1 MDYMAD
7 FKRKPGESF
16 ESFLRKFKKGLKN
29 SKRLEKA
36 RSKQHLE
43 PRKTKHRQKA
53 HALIGL
59 SLRKKNE
66 YLRKIG
72 KLPEGNMHS

>member
-1 MDYMAD
+1 MAD

-36 RSKQHLE
+36 RSKKHLE
-43 PRKTKHRQKA
+43 PKKTKRLDKKR
-53 HALIGL
+53 ALTSL
-59 SLRKKNE
+59 ELRKKNE
-66 YLRKIG
+66 YLRRIG
-72 KLPEGNMHS
+72 KLPESNMRP

>member
-1 MDYMAD
+1 VAD

-36 RSKQHLE
+36 RSKKHLE
-43 PRKTKHRQKA
+43 SKKTKSRIKKE
-53 HALIGL
+53 ALTGL
-59 SLRKKNE
+59 QLQKKND

-72 KLPEGNMHS
+72 KLPESNR

>member
-1 MDYMAD
+1 MAD

-16 ESFLRKFKKGLKN
+16 ESFLRKFKRGLKN

-43 PRKTKHRQKA
+43 PRKTKSQQKRQ
-53 HALIGL
+53 ALTGIQL
-59 SLRKKNE
+59 QKKNE

-72 KLPEGNMHS
+72 KLPENNR

>member
-1 MDYMAD
+1 MAD

-36 RSKQHLE
+36 RSVQHLIPE
-43 PRKTKHRQKA
+43 KTKRQQKKYALTSLKLKKEKDFLRKT
-53 HALIGL
+53 
-59 SLRKKNE
+59 
-66 YLRKIG
+66 G
-72 KLPEGNMHS
+72 KLPEDEIRH

>member
-1 MDYMAD
+1 MAD

-43 PRKTKHRQKA
+43 PKKTKRQQKKY
-53 HALIGL
+53 ALT
-59 SLRKKNE
+59 SMAMQKKKE
-66 YLRKIG
+66 YLRKTG
-72 KLPEGNMHS
+72 KLEETQNR

>member
-1 MDYMAD
+1 MAD

-36 RSKQHLE
+36 RANQHLAT
-43 PRKTKHRQKA
+43 KTTKQLQKK

-59 SLRKKNE
+59 ALQKKNE
-66 YLRKIG
+66 YLRKTG
-72 KLPEGNMHS
+72 KLPESNMRP

>member
-36 RSKQHLE
+36 RSKQHLK
-43 PRKTKHRQKA
+43 PKNTKRLQKKYALTSLALSKKNDFLRKT
-53 HALIGL
+53 
-59 SLRKKNE
+59 
-66 YLRKIG
+66 G
-72 KLPEGNMHS
+72 KLPETVQRS

>member
-1 MDYMAD
+1 MAD

-16 ESFLRKFKKGLKN
+16 EGFLRKFKKGLRN

-43 PRKTKHRQKA
+43 PKKSKRQQKLYALNSLALKA
-53 HALIGL
+53 E
-59 SLRKKNE
+59 KE
-66 YLRKIG
+66 YLRKTG
-72 KLPEGNMHS
+72 KIEETQNR

>member
-1 MDYMAD
+1 MAD

-16 ESFLRKFKKGLKN
+16 EGFLRKFKKGLRN

-43 PRKTKHRQKA
+43 PKKSKRQQKIY
-53 HALIGL
+53 ALNSIEM
-59 SLRKKNE
+59 KKEKE
-66 YLRKIG
+66 YLRKTG
-72 KLPEGNMHS
+72 KLEETQNR

>member
-1 MDYMAD
+1 MAD

-36 RSKQHLE
+36 RSVQHLIPE
-43 PRKTKHRQKA
+43 KTKRQQKKYALTSLKLKKEKDFLRKT
-53 HALIGL
+53 
-59 SLRKKNE
+59 
-66 YLRKIG
+66 G
-72 KLPEGNMHS
+72 KLPEDEMRH

>member
-1 MDYMAD
+1 MAD

-36 RSKQHLE
+36 RSKKHLE
-43 PRKTKHRQKA
+43 QKTTKQKQKKR
-53 HALIGL
+53 ALTGL
-59 SLRKKNE
+59 ALSRKNE
-66 YLRKIG
+66 HLRRIG
-72 KLPEGNMHS
+72 KLPESNRRS

>member
-1 MDYMAD
+1 MAD

-36 RSKQHLE
+36 RSKQHVE
-43 PRKTKHRQKA
+43 AKQTKRLAKKR
-53 HALIGL
+53 ALIGL

-66 YLRKIG
+66 YLRRIG
-72 KLPEGNMHS
+72 KMPESNMRP

>member
-1 MDYMAD
+1 MAD

-43 PRKTKHRQKA
+43 QKTTKHLQKK

-72 KLPEGNMHS
+72 KLPESNMRP

>member
-1 MDYMAD
+1 MAD

-36 RSKQHLE
+36 RSKKHLE
-43 PRKTKHRQKA
+43 PKKNKQKVKKQ
-53 HALIGL
+53 ALIGL
-59 SLRKKNE
+59 ELQKKNS
-66 YLRKIG
+66 YLRRIG
-72 KLPEGNMHS
+72 KLPETISR

>member
-1 MDYMAD
+1 MAD

-36 RSKQHLE
+36 RSMQHLA
-43 PRKTKHRQKA
+43 TKVTKQKQKK

-59 SLRKKNE
+59 DLRKKNE

-72 KLPEGNMHS
+72 KLPESNMRA

>member
-1 MDYMAD
+1 MAD

-16 ESFLRKFKKGLKN
+16 ESFLRKFKRGLKN

-43 PRKTKHRQKA
+43 QKVTKRLQKKK
-53 HALIGL
+53 ALTGL
-59 SLRKKNE
+59 ALRKKNE

-72 KLPEGNMHS
+72 KLPETNSR

>member
-1 MDYMAD
+1 MAD

-43 PRKTKHRQKA
+43 PKKTKRQQKKYALTSMAMQKQKELLRKT
-53 HALIGL
+53 
-59 SLRKKNE
+59 
-66 YLRKIG
+66 G
-72 KLPEGNMHS
+72 KLEETQSR